1 MKSIKRY
8 SVWVILSLF
17 LQMSTYFYLD
27 KFFFVNETSFK
38 TKKIEVAQKTTKSVE
53 NIKIAENPKNLTIS
67 YDGKYTSYFESG
79 TLKIINT
86 QTAEEKVI
94 PFEQGLTVSFCK
106 WLPDR
111 DRMFIAEKKV
121 NEGVSIIK
129 FSYYDVKTKE
139 KTEVRDVSINL
150 KDSKAEV
157 QNMEFSTLTNVIYI
171 KTGRKGN
178 VSSIYRINVM
188 ATMEKVTTGLIGNIK
203 IMTRDD
209 KMLYE
214 DTRYSQIRV
223 SGLDKSVKIKGVD
236 NLALLSIDKEDNVY
250 VGQLQQGKIIKIFS
264 GTLEKN
270 ADTWK
275 ITELKDPV
283 QTKDIFVS
291 LEGKIY
297 VNDNLKGIV
306 TDITSSQENSYKGI
320 FLEMNNNVISSVQGN
335 LLFETIIK

>member
-1 MKSIKRY
+1 MY
-8 SVWVILSLF
+8 
-17 LQMSTYFYLD
+17 YYLD

-38 TKKIEVAQKTTKSVE
+38 TKKIENTQKVTKSVE
-53 NIKIAENPKNLTIS
+53 NIKIPKNPMNLAIS
-67 YDGKYTSYFESG
+67 YDGKYTSYFEAG
-79 TLKIINT
+79 NLKVINT
-86 QTAEEKVI
+86 QTAEEKAI

-121 NEGVSIIK
+121 NKDGSIIK

-150 KDSKAEV
+150 KDSKSEV
-157 QNMEFSTLTNVIYI
+157 LNMEFSTLTNVIYI

-188 ATMEKVTTGLIGNIK
+188 ATMEKITTGLIGNIK

-209 KMLYE
+209 KMFYE
-214 DTRYSQIRV
+214 DTRYSQIRIA
-223 SGLDKSVKIKGVD
+223 GLDKSVKIKGID
-236 NLALLSIDKEDNVY
+236 NLALLSIDKEDNIY
-250 VGQLQQGKIIKIFS
+250 VGQIDKGKIIKIFF
-264 GTLEKN
+264 GTLN
-270 ADTWK
+270 QSTDAWK
-275 ITELKDPV
+275 IIELKDPA
-283 QTKDIFVS
+283 QTKDIFIS

-297 VNDNLKGIV
+297 VNDNLKGVV
-306 TDITSSQENSYKGI
+306 TDITSSQENFYKGI
-320 FLEMNNNVISSVQGN
+320 YLEMNNNVISSVQGN